1 VRRATVCLAVSAGLV
16 LSGLALQPASAA
28 PGTGGWADTGNL
40 ADGWQAQ
47 AGSVQVT
54 VNGATGGRNISRS
67 FSGPPPYC
75 RYVPYKTADEIEPES
90 GLGDQEFSYED
101 IGYDPVTRLPLD
113 IEQRRG
119 TEGRYWVPMCGGV
132 PWPGDDASRDALI
145 DEFFAN
151 NNITFIG
158 PGDALPVQPVPAA
171 VLLDIAMEYLQPP
184 APEVGVNPAAR
195 SVVNFETWVW
205 AEPDTFGEMTIRA
218 ESGPNFAEIVARG
231 DHMTLSAPAAAKAG
245 QKGNC
250 ADGGTEYRSGARNTN
265 CSITFGRSS
274 AISPGG
280 WPLSVVSTWTA
291 TATTSDGPQPPLAP
305 VDSPTETVDIPVAEV
320 QALVG

>member
-1 VRRATVCLAVSAGLV
+1 MT
-16 LSGLALQPASAA
+16 GLAAQPAAAA
-28 PGTGGWADTGNL
+28 PGTGWADTGNL
-40 ADGWQAQ
+40 PDGWQAQ
-47 AGSVQVT
+47 AGQVRVT
-54 VNGATGGRNISRS
+54 VNGATGGRNISRTV
-67 FSGPPPYC
+67 SGPPPYC

-101 IGYDPVTRLPLD
+101 IGYDPVTRLPKD
-113 IEQRRG
+113 VEQRRG

-132 PWPGDDASRDALI
+132 PWPGDDASRDAYI
-145 DEFFAN
+145 DDFFAA
-151 NNITFIG
+151 NNIRWVG
-158 PGDALPVQPVPAA
+158 PADPLPPPPPVPAA
-171 VLLDIAMEYLQPP
+171 VLLDIAMEYLKPP
-184 APEVGVNPAAR
+184 TPAVDVNPAAR

-205 AEPDTFGEMTIRA
+205 ADPATFGEMTIRA
-218 ESGPNFAEIVARG
+218 ESGPNFAEIVAQG
-231 DHMTLSAPAAAKAG
+231 DHMTLRAPAAAKAG

-250 ADGGTEYRSGARNTN
+250 AGGGTEYDPGVAAGSQSTN

-291 TATTSDGPQPPLAP
+291 VATTSDGPGPALAP

-320 QALVG
+320 QALVE